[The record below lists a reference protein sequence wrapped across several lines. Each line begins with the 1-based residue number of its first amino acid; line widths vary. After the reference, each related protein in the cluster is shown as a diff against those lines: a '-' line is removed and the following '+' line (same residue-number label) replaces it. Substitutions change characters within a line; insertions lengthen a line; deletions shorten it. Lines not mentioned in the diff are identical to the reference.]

1 MTTITAIDFYRML
14 NDALGLE
21 ETKKVT
27 DVLTNTGETQKTDIR
42 KQNGVIIVIDEA
54 QF

>member
-27 DVLTNTGETQKTDIR
+27 DVLTNTGETDASIYLGPVK
-42 KQNGVIIVIDEA
+42 
-54 QF
+54 